1 MRALVGLGLTLAL
14 AVPSSGQTPAASST
28 AGERDR
34 ALEKAA
40 ADAAAGRRSVAAQEL
55 REAALRFHSVTA
67 LLQLARLEA
76 GQKEG
81 ARALATLRQALA
93 LAPNSEDLLS
103 AYAQVALASGA
114 PVRAIPALESLTR
127 IWADVADHHY
137 LLGVALMQ
145 AGDMTAAVDALAEA
159 ERLEPNRVLTL
170 VALGLAFNKRKL
182 YAEAKPY
189 LVRSL
194 EREPE
199 SVEAVAALAESEE
212 GLGELDE
219 ARAHAL
225 RAVAR
230 SPDQP
235 TANLVLGMV
244 LMKEEK
250 FAEARDAL
258 EKAAAADPTSA
269 KAHYQLSLAYA
280 RLGDEA
286 RSRREVELYQKA
298 LREVEERL
306 QELRGQAGSAPAA
319 PRP

>member
-1 MRALVGLGLTLAL
+1 
-14 AVPSSGQTPAASST
+14 
-28 AGERDR
+28 
-34 ALEKAA
+34 
-40 ADAAAGRRSVAAQEL
+40 
-55 REAALRFHSVTA
+55 
-67 LLQLARLEA
+67 
-76 GQKEG
+76 
-81 ARALATLRQALA
+81 
-93 LAPNSEDLLS
+93 
-103 AYAQVALASGA
+103 
-114 PVRAIPALESLTR
+114 
-127 IWADVADHHY
+127 
-137 LLGVALMQ
+137 MQ

-244 LMKEEK
+244 LMKEER